1 MALTTEQEEKVA
13 QIIEAFEN
21 GKRLSDLPNVS
32 GTNPITSFVRFLTKT
47 ARARKQ
53 PSQLFSLTQKN
64 RVPTAFSLTRLFQ
77 HRLAPVSVLLTCTK
91 AALFRTVCV
100 AVCLTMMATW
110 LNTLTLAI
118 GRVRCVTVHEV
129 RSWWRFLFTIAS
141 LRLTAQN

>member
-32 GTNPITSFVRFLTKT
+32 GTNPYNLFCEVLDEDGESKKAALATLLPYTEEQSSYGVQFDT
-47 ARARKQ
+47 AVST
-53 PSQLFSLTQKN
+53 PTCT
-64 RVPTAFSLTRLFQ
+64 RVGS
-77 HRLAPVSVLLTCTK
+77 STK
-91 AALFRTVCV
+91 AAPFRTVCV

-118 GRVRCVTVHEV
+118 GRGRCVTVHEV
-129 RSWWRFLFTIAS
+129 RSWWRFLFTTAS